1 LRLPRRSARRRET
14 RRAGMNHVRLLAS
27 IAAGSVLLSATAM
40 AQADPKKVERAWK
53 AKCSSC
59 HGAAGKG
66 DTEKGQQMKIADM
79 TTADFQAKKDDE
91 LKNAILNGVKKE
103 KGGVK
108 QEMDA
113 FKGDLTPEQVDALI
127 AYIRTFK
134 K

>member
-1 LRLPRRSARRRET
+1 MRHT
-14 RRAGMNHVRLLAS
+14 RLLAS
-27 IAAGSVLLSATAM
+27 IAAGSFLISASAL
-40 AQADPKKVERAWK
+40 AQMDPKKVERAWK

-66 DTEKGQQMKIADM
+66 DTEKGQQMKIVDM
-79 TTADFQAKKDDE
+79 TSAEFQAKKDDE
-91 LKNAILNGVKKE
+91 LRSVILNGVKKE

-127 AYIRTFK
+127 GYIRSFK

>member
-1 LRLPRRSARRRET
+1 
-14 RRAGMNHVRLLAS
+14 MKHVRVVAS
-27 IAAGSVLLSATAM
+27 VVAGSLLLGTA
-40 AQADPKKVERAWK
+40 ALAEADKKVERAWK

-59 HGAAGKG
+59 HGAAGKA
-66 DTEKGQQMKIADM
+66 DTEKGQQMKIVDM
-79 TTADFQAKKDDE
+79 TSAEFQAKKDDE

-113 FKGDLTPEQVDALI
+113 FKGDLTPEQVDALV

>member
-1 LRLPRRSARRRET
+1 MKQIR
-14 RRAGMNHVRLLAS
+14 VLAS
-27 IAAGSVLLSATAM
+27 ITAASLLVGGTAL
-40 AQADPKKVERAWK
+40 AQTDPKKVERAWK

-59 HGAAGKG
+59 HGATGKA
-66 DTEKGQQMKIADM
+66 DTEKGQQMKIVDM
-79 TTADFQAKKDDE
+79 TSAEFQARKDDE
-91 LKNAILNGVKKE
+91 LRKAILDGVKKE

-113 FKGDLTPEQVDALI
+113 FKGDLTPEQVDALV

>member
-1 LRLPRRSARRRET
+1 MKR
-14 RRAGMNHVRLLAS
+14 VRVLAS
-27 IAAGSVLLSATAM
+27 VAAASFLLGTPALAEV
-40 AQADPKKVERAWK
+40 DKKLERAWK

-79 TTADFQAKKDDE
+79 TSAEFQARKDDE
-91 LKNAILNGVKKE
+91 FRNAILNGVKKE

-108 QEMDA
+108 QEMDS

-127 AYIRTFK
+127 SYIRTFK

>member
-1 LRLPRRSARRRET
+1 ME
-14 RRAGMNHVRLLAS
+14 HVRVMAAVAVGSILL
-27 IAAGSVLLSATAM
+27 GTSAL
-40 AQADPKKVERAWK
+40 AQVDKKVERAWK
-53 AKCSSC
+53 AKCASC

-66 DTEKGQQMKIADM
+66 DTEKGQQMKIIDM
-79 TTADFQAKKDDE
+79 SSAEFQAKKDDE
-91 LKNAILNGVKKE
+91 LKNAILNGVKRE

>member
-1 LRLPRRSARRRET
+1 
-14 RRAGMNHVRLLAS
+14 MNHVRLLAS
-27 IAAGSVLLSATAM
+27 FAAGSFLLSATAL
-40 AQADPKKVERAWK
+40 AEVDKKLERAWK

-79 TTADFQAKKDDE
+79 TTAEFQAKKDDE

-113 FKGDLTPEQVDALI
+113 FKGDLTPEQVDALV

>member
-1 LRLPRRSARRRET
+1 ME
-14 RRAGMNHVRLLAS
+14 HVRVMAAVAVGSILL
-27 IAAGSVLLSATAM
+27 GTSAL
-40 AQADPKKVERAWK
+40 AQADKKVERAWK
-53 AKCSSC
+53 AKCASC

-66 DTEKGQQMKIADM
+66 DTEKGQQMKIIDM
-79 TTADFQAKKDDE
+79 SSAEFQAKKDDE

>member
-1 LRLPRRSARRRET
+1 
-14 RRAGMNHVRLLAS
+14 MKHVRLLAS
-27 IAAGSVLLSATAM
+27 ITTASLLVGGTAV

-79 TTADFQAKKDDE
+79 TSAEFQARKDDE
-91 LKNAILNGVKKE
+91 YRNAILNGVKKE

>member
-1 LRLPRRSARRRET
+1 MQHT
-14 RRAGMNHVRLLAS
+14 RLLAS
-27 IAAGSVLLSATAM
+27 IAAGSFLLSASAL
-40 AQADPKKVERAWK
+40 AQMDPKKVERAWK

-66 DTEKGQQMKIADM
+66 DTEKGQQMKVVDM
-79 TTADFQAKKDDE
+79 TSAEFQAKKDDE

-113 FKGDLTPEQVDALI
+113 FKGDLTPEQVDALV

>member
-1 LRLPRRSARRRET
+1 MKQIR
-14 RRAGMNHVRLLAS
+14 VLAS
-27 IAAGSVLLSATAM
+27 ITAASLLVGGTAL
-40 AQADPKKVERAWK
+40 AQTDPKKVERAWK

-59 HGAAGKG
+59 HGATGRA
-66 DTEKGQQMKIADM
+66 DTEKGQQMKIVDM
-79 TTADFQAKKDDE
+79 TSAEFQARKDDE
-91 LKNAILNGVKKE
+91 LRKAILDGVKKE

>member
-1 LRLPRRSARRRET
+1 
-14 RRAGMNHVRLLAS
+14 MKHVRVMAAVAVGSFLLGAS
-27 IAAGSVLLSATAM
+27 ALAE
-40 AQADPKKVERAWK
+40 ADKKVERAWK

-79 TTADFQAKKDDE
+79 SSAEFQARKGDE
-91 LKNAILNGVKKE
+91 FKNAILNGVKKE

-108 QEMDA
+108 QEMDS

>member
-1 LRLPRRSARRRET
+1 MT
-14 RRAGMNHVRLLAS
+14 HVRLLAS
-27 IAAGSVLLSATAM
+27 IAAASVLLSATAM
-40 AQADPKKVERAWK
+40 AQTDPKKVERAWK

-79 TTADFQAKKDDE
+79 TSADFQAKKDDE

-113 FKGDLTPEQVDALI
+113 FKGDLTPEQVDAVVV
-127 AYIRTFK
+127 YIRTFK

>member
-1 LRLPRRSARRRET
+1 
-14 RRAGMNHVRLLAS
+14 MKHVRLAALVTGASFLVGTTALAQ
-27 IAAGSVLLSATAM
+27 V
-40 AQADPKKVERAWK
+40 DPKKVERAWK

-59 HGAAGKG
+59 HGAAGKA
-66 DTEKGQQMKIADM
+66 DTDKGQQMKIVDM
-79 TTADFQAKKDDE
+79 TSADFQAKKDDE
-91 LKNAILNGVKKE
+91 LRNAILNGVKKD

>member
-1 LRLPRRSARRRET
+1 MKR
-14 RRAGMNHVRLLAS
+14 VRVLASVAVVSSLLA
-27 IAAGSVLLSATAM
+27 APALAEV
-40 AQADPKKVERAWK
+40 DKKVERAWK

-59 HGAAGKG
+59 HGAAGKA
-66 DTEKGQQMKIADM
+66 DTEKGQQMKILDM
-79 TTADFQAKKDDE
+79 TSAEFQARKDDE

>member
-1 LRLPRRSARRRET
+1 
-14 RRAGMNHVRLLAS
+14 MNHVRLLAS
-27 IAAGSVLLSATAM
+27 IAAGSVLLSATAL
-40 AQADPKKVERAWK
+40 AEVDKKVERAWK

-59 HGAAGKG
+59 HGPAGKG

-79 TTADFQAKKDDE
+79 TTAEFQAKKDDE

-113 FKGDLTPEQVDALI
+113 FKGDLTPEQVDAVI

>member
-1 LRLPRRSARRRET
+1 MKHARLFVSVMAASA
-14 RRAGMNHVRLLAS
+14 
-27 IAAGSVLLSATAM
+27 LLSATAM

-66 DTEKGQQMKIADM
+66 DTEKGQQLKIADM
-79 TTADFQAKKDDE
+79 TTAEFQAKKDDE
-91 LKNAILNGVKKE
+91 LKNAILNGIKKE

-127 AYIRTFK
+127 AYVRAFK

>member
-1 LRLPRRSARRRET
+1 MKH
-14 RRAGMNHVRLLAS
+14 AGFLAS
-27 IAAGSVLLSATAM
+27 IAVGSFLFCGTAL
-40 AQADPKKVERAWK
+40 AQADKKVERAWK
-53 AKCSSC
+53 AKCASC
-59 HGAAGKG
+59 HGQAGKG

-79 TTADFQAKKDDE
+79 TSAEFQAKKDDE
-91 LKNAILNGVKKE
+91 LRNAILNGVKKE

-113 FKGDLTPEQVDALI
+113 FKGDLTPEQVDAVI

>member
-1 LRLPRRSARRRET
+1 MKQIR
-14 RRAGMNHVRLLAS
+14 VLAS
-27 IAAGSVLLSATAM
+27 ITAASLLVGGTAL
-40 AQADPKKVERAWK
+40 AQTDPKKVERAWK

-59 HGAAGKG
+59 HGATGKA
-66 DTEKGQQMKIADM
+66 DTEKGQQMKIVDM
-79 TTADFQAKKDDE
+79 TSAEFQARKDDE
-91 LKNAILNGVKKE
+91 LRKAILDGVKKE

-127 AYIRTFK
+127 AYIRAFK

>member
-1 LRLPRRSARRRET
+1 MKHARLFVSVMAASA
-14 RRAGMNHVRLLAS
+14 
-27 IAAGSVLLSATAM
+27 LLSATAM

-66 DTEKGQQMKIADM
+66 ETEKGQQLKIADM
-79 TTADFQAKKDDE
+79 TTAEFQAKKDDE
-91 LKNAILNGVKKE
+91 LKNAILNGIKKE

-127 AYIRTFK
+127 AYVRAFK

>member
-1 LRLPRRSARRRET
+1 
-14 RRAGMNHVRLLAS
+14 MKHVRVLASVTVGSFLLA
-27 IAAGSVLLSATAM
+27 APALAEV
-40 AQADPKKVERAWK
+40 DKKVERAWK

-66 DTEKGQQMKIADM
+66 DTEKGQQMKTSAE
-79 TTADFQAKKDDE
+79 FQARKDDE
-91 LKNAILNGVKKE
+91 FRNAILNGVKKE

-108 QEMDA
+108 QEMDS

>member
-1 LRLPRRSARRRET
+1 
-14 RRAGMNHVRLLAS
+14 MKHVRLLAS
-27 IAAGSVLLSATAM
+27 IAAGSLLLSASAL
-40 AQADPKKVERAWK
+40 AQADKKVERAWK
-53 AKCSSC
+53 AKCASC

-79 TTADFQAKKDDE
+79 TSAEFQAKKDDE
-91 LKNAILNGVKKE
+91 LKKAINDGVKKE

-113 FKGDLTPEQVDALI
+113 FKGDLTPEQIDALI
-127 AYIRTFK
+127 AYIRSFK